1 MKNLFKNNSLLT
13 RKKIIKYFYSI
24 SIVSFLILMIPL
36 FIFLKKNVYEI
47 IENGQV
53 LAEIKIKSEFIS
65 ISMNQEKF
73 DKLVIDIDSA
83 INKIEEKNNIKKLN
97 NVKNPFY

>member
-1 MKNLFKNNSLLT
+1 
-13 RKKIIKYFYSI
+13 
-24 SIVSFLILMIPL
+24 MIPL